1 MLDCQFQIQHIVVPE
16 EERLEEQLGS
26 KTKFWFAVDRTVPN
40 RLWKRARLNTYEDI
54 SEKLTAEDPGNTR
67 LTQNL
72 SALHFQYGELYAD
85 MREWDKAARSIREA
99 VAMSRGILKGDPR
112 DTVSARLVLECLV
125 LLPPVLAAGGKQQE
139 AKVMAAELARYAQAG
154 MFTKSKEPRIR
165 AAVAKAFVVAAEQL
179 PAEEKELV
187 ARAEAEWAE
196 MEKEGLREGGGREE

>member
-1 MLDCQFQIQHIVVPE
+1 M
-16 EERLEEQLGS
+16 
-26 KTKFWFAVDRTVPN
+26 
-40 RLWKRARLNTYEDI
+40 
-54 SEKLTAEDPGNTR
+54 
-67 LTQNL
+67 
-72 SALHFQYGELYAD
+72 LHFQYGELYAD

-196 MEKEGLREGGGREE
+196 MEKEGLLVPVLAAERDELRKRMAVARWP